1 MNHIKGCVS
10 LKSFY
15 ENSSF
20 DEETKL
26 SIAQQLINLMHHLH
40 KVAFIAHL
48 DFNPN
53 NILIWLEDKEVFL
66 IDFGLARSL
75 GDDKS
80 LTYSGM
86 TPDYF
91 APEQLQ
97 KDLRPER
104 G

>member
-53 NILIWLEDKEVFL
+53 NILI
-66 IDFGLARSL
+66 
-75 GDDKS
+75 
-80 LTYSGM
+80 
-86 TPDYF
+86 
-91 APEQLQ
+91 
-97 KDLRPER
+97 
-104 G
+104 